1 MQRLQFCFLSRGE
14 RRVDVRLPHRHLT
27 SIECD
32 ITAYRCKPR
41 ANATALGGNTLVRVP
56 AELILPNG
64 SALLEDLSR
73 AARDDRC
80 VFFAGLPGVGKTLLV
95 QQLALLA
102 HSAGRPVHLLQWD
115 VARLAFET
123 PELLSRY
130 PEVDSVTHAALR
142 KAVGVW
148 VRDAVQRWDLAYP
161 DASHLLIGETPLIG
175 NRLIELARIQ
185 DDAAERVLQSARTEF
200 LVPAP
205 SERVRA
211 AIEAARAREM
221 ERPTHAREVA
231 NAPLGLVQAQWSQV
245 LEAASLLDIAPRE
258 RPTEYAPGLYTAVYT
273 RLLRHRHH
281 RVLPIDDVLV
291 PRGSAYVLDIPIRS
305 ELRPG
310 TDDVK
315 DAMAVVENWDP
326 DDLAT
331 EVERWYAL

>member
-1 MQRLQFCFLSRGE
+1 
-14 RRVDVRLPHRHLT
+14 
-27 SIECD
+27 
-32 ITAYRCKPR
+32 
-41 ANATALGGNTLVRVP
+41 VP
-56 AELILPNG
+56 AELILRTG

-102 HSAGRPVHLLQWD
+102 HGAGRRVHLLQWD

-130 PEVDSVTHAALR
+130 PEVDGVTHAALR

-148 VRDAVQRWDLAYP
+148 ARDAVQLWDRSYP
-161 DASHLLIGETPLIG
+161 DRGDLLIGETPLIG
-175 NRLIELARIQ
+175 SRLIELVRVR
-185 DDAAERVLQSARTEF
+185 DDAAERVLRSARTEF

-205 SERVRA
+205 SQRVRA
-211 AIEAARAREM
+211 AIEEARGREM
-221 ERPTHAREVA
+221 EQPTHAREVA
-231 NAPLGLVQAQWSQV
+231 NAPLGLVRAQWSQV

-258 RPTEYAPGLYTAVYT
+258 RPTEYEPGLYVAVYA
-273 RLLRHRHH
+273 RLLCHRRH
-281 RVLPIDDVLV
+281 RVLSFDEVLV
-291 PRGSAYVLDIPIRS
+291 PRKSAYALEVPIRS

-310 TDDVK
+310 VDEVN
-315 DAMAVVENWDP
+315 AAVAVVETWPP
-326 DDLAT
+326 DRLAT